1 MLFVSLYTKSSSFS
15 EIIYLLTTWVNYFF
29 FFSSILCLH
38 ITVGI
43 FTGLWFWSWCDTAT
57 ITRYTVLNLQVWEDE
72 TLRKRRPL
80 PSTQLSW
87 REPPAQSVQLW
98 VWLEFEI
105 CLNEPDIGYSVFSEL
120 PLYSVTSVIRVV
132 KCWLEK
138 DVFQFLDT
146 SDTIY
151 IRRLRYKFS
160 LLLMW

>member
-1 MLFVSLYTKSSSFS
+1 MLTDNILFVSLYTKSSSFS

-29 FFSSILCLH
+29 FFLNPLLACNSRYFHRLVVL
-38 ITVGI
+38 V
-43 FTGLWFWSWCDTAT
+43 LCDTAT

-87 REPPAQSVQLW
+87 REPPAQCVQLW

-120 PLYSVTSVIRVV
+120 PLYSVTSMIRVV

-138 DVFQFLDT
+138 DVSVFGYFGYNLH
-146 SDTIY
+146 
-151 IRRLRYKFS
+151 
-160 LLLMW
+160 